1 MTDQEFNEISAD
13 QQFEIPRREDN
24 NIILAVGVG
33 GGGSNAVGH
42 MYKQNIE
49 GVSFAICN
57 TDKQALQNSP
67 IPKRVLLGAG
77 LGAGGI
83 VTKAAEDAE
92 KSADAIRELFTDNI
106 KMVFV
111 TAGMGGGT
119 GTGAGPVVARIAKE
133 KDLLTIGIVTIP
145 FLFEGDRKIIKAL
158 EGAEEM
164 GKYVDAL
171 LMINNE
177 RLTEIYPDLHFL
189 NAFEKAD
196 DTLAIAARSIS
207 DIITQQGLINRD
219 FNDVNSTLRNGGT
232 AIISTGFGEG
242 EHRVTKA
249 IEDALHSPL
258 LKNRDITSS
267 KRLLF
272 VIYFSPNA
280 EHQFQMAESQ
290 ELTAFTSTI
299 DSGVDIIYGVYPDP
313 SMGEKVKITIL
324 ASGFEPTMRKP
335 EDNHAPA
342 EIQVTH
348 PAPHEKP
355 EPEPTPSAPK
365 RDINAPISPEDPEI
379 RSKLEAQY
387 GADAINKKI
396 REKIRKRQIIL
407 TPDQLDNDAVIEG
420 LEKNVAFERDT
431 RIATEIS
438 SIHTAAPSAN
448 RPRPATSAAPASSA
462 PASDTPGQ
470 TTPGEI
476 NFLAD

>member
-1 MTDQEFNEISAD
+1 MTDQELNEITAD
-13 QQFEIPRREDN
+13 QQFALPQRDDN

-33 GGGSNAVGH
+33 GGGSNAVRH
-42 MYKQNIE
+42 MYEEQIE

-57 TDKQALQNSP
+57 TDKQVLLGSP
-67 IPKRVLLGAG
+67 IPTRVLLGSG

-83 VTKAAEDAE
+83 VEVASKAAEE
-92 KSADAIRELFTDNI
+92 SADKIRELFTDKI

-119 GTGAGPVVARIAKE
+119 GTGAGPVVARLAKE

-164 GKYVDAL
+164 GKHVDAL

-177 RLTEIYPDLHFL
+177 RLSEIYPDLTFL
-189 NAFEKAD
+189 NAFDKAD
-196 DTLAIAARSIS
+196 DTLSIAARSIS
-207 DIITQQGLINRD
+207 DIITQEGRINCD

-232 AIISTGFGEG
+232 AIISTGYGEG

-258 LKNRDITSS
+258 LKNRDITTS

-272 VIYFSPNA
+272 VIYFSPEA
-280 EHQFQMAESQ
+280 KHEFQMSESQ

-324 ASGFEPTMRKP
+324 ASGFEPSLRNNT
-335 EDNHAPA
+335 PA
-342 EIQVTH
+342 E
-348 PAPHEKP
+348 EKP
-355 EPEPTPSAPK
+355 KQTETEKTKPKQTETVKSPTPDDKAEKPTS
-365 RDINAPISPEDPEI
+365 DEDM
-379 RSKLEAQY
+379 RRKLVEHY
-387 GADAINKKI
+387 SADAYEKKT

-407 TPDQLDNDAVIEG
+407 TPDQLDNDVVIEG
-420 LEKNVAFERDT
+420 LEKNVAYNRNPHT
-431 RIATEIS
+431 VIEIS
-438 SIHTAAPSAN
+438 AIHSPSAVPARPHTAPTAASHDSA
-448 RPRPATSAAPASSA
+448 SAAS
-462 PASDTPGQ
+462 
-470 TTPGEI
+470 PGEI
-476 NFLAD
+476 NFLD

>member
-1 MTDQEFNEISAD
+1 MTEQEFNEIAD
-13 QQFEIPRREDN
+13 QQFSIPRREDK

-33 GGGSNAVGH
+33 GGGSNAVRH
-42 MYKQNIE
+42 MYNQKIE

-57 TDKQALQNSP
+57 TDRQALINSP
-67 IPKRVLLGAG
+67 IPTRVLLGSG
-77 LGAGGI
+77 LGAGG
-83 VTKAAEDAE
+83 VVDVAAQAADD
-92 KSADAIRELFTDNI
+92 SADRIRELFTDNI

-177 RLTEIYPDLHFL
+177 RLTEIYPDLNFL

-196 DTLAIAARSIS
+196 DTLSVAARSIS

-232 AIISTGFGEG
+232 AIISTGYGEG

-258 LKNRDITSS
+258 LKHRDITTS

-272 VIYFSPNA
+272 VIYFSPDA
-280 EHQFQMAESQ
+280 KHEFQMAESQ

-299 DSGVDIIYGVYPDP
+299 DSGVDIIYGVYPDT

-324 ASGFEPTMRKP
+324 ASGFEPSLSKP
-335 EDNHAPA
+335 KQQEPEVAVQPKAEPA
-342 EIQVTH
+342 ATDQPAAE
-348 PAPHEKP
+348 PAPQKP
-355 EPEPTPSAPK
+355 Q
-365 RDINAPISPEDPEI
+365 RDPNAPISAEDPEV

-431 RIATEIS
+431 RLATEIS
-438 SIHTAAPSAN
+438 AIHTPAPSAS
-448 RPRPATSAAPASSA
+448 RPRPAAPAS
-462 PASDTPGQ
+462 PAATPAADTPEAAS
-470 TTPGEI
+470 PGEI
-476 NFLAD
+476 NFLAE